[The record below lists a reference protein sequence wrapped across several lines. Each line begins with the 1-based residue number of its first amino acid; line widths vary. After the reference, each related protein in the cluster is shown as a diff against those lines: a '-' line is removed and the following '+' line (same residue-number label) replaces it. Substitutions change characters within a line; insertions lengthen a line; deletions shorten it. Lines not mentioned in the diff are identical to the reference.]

1 MLYDVTKQAKYHE
14 WRTNDGLLKIEAWSR
29 DGLSNEQ
36 IANNI
41 GITRKTLQEWLNKYS
56 DIRDALK
63 RGKEVVDIEVENALL
78 RRALG
83 YEYEEVKTF
92 IEEVDGKKKKKIEKV
107 TRHIP
112 ADMGAGIFWLKNRR
126 SDKWSNKE
134 ELEKVKTQLE
144 INKMRKELET
154 EKSTEDKL
162 SEYFKRL
169 DGAFDE

>member
-1 MLYDVTKQAKYHE
+1 
-14 WRTNDGLLKIEAWSR
+14 
-29 DGLSNEQ
+29 
-36 IANNI
+36 
-41 GITRKTLQEWLNKYS
+41 
-56 DIRDALK
+56 
-63 RGKEVVDIEVENALL
+63 ALL

-154 EKSTEDKL
+154 EKSTR
-162 SEYFKRL
+162 SEEHTSELQSRFDIVCRL
-169 DGAFDE
+169 LLEKT